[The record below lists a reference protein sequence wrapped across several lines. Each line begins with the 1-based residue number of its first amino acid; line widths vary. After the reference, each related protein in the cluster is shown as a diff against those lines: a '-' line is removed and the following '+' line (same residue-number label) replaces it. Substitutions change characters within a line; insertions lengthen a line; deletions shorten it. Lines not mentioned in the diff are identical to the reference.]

1 MGGDGGRGRAEVINS
16 KGCTRLF
23 GDISLSSSFRSLQS
37 LESMWSPASTSSV
50 LSETSMAVQST
61 GPFSGLVI
69 CVTGLSKVEFVE
81 GKGKRKGVQA
91 KYLKRG
97 NKSRMPQRDW
107 VVSTAPICIL
117 NVPTCCR
124 GCKFEH
130 ALKHGLRN
138 GLFVVTLGWF
148 VDSVRRN
155 VRLSESIYSIKS
167 IGENVVMQ
175 EHARQS
181 DMAIPFPEKESNRSV
196 GSTLSGLSFYIDTD
210 ISPELQRKVVEAAAV
225 EGATFVDQWFVGCN
239 VSHVVCE
246 GPSVQKYIGH
256 SSYLVTPVWVMK
268 TARERGMHRLVHISA
283 DMAREVGIILKD
295 LQHGIYGEGI
305 NGDNCAQ
312 DAPSSRTNA
321 SHEERQKI
329 VNLAKNGVRKR
340 RCRRMQTCQ
349 IPLRPITPISLLDSI
364 CWSISEPTSTA
375 SIYTDSFSVQDAS
388 EHHKPVYF
396 DAKGDGK
403 EMESSFVNFSRP
415 LMESEKTELIF
426 RNQFLTILFPVD
438 RFGEIGPF
446 SRTFA
451 SDTGFTCLQVLD
463 HIHAFYQEDM
473 SCQEIEVA
481 IHTDSRHAD
490 QLRSAYSSKETDERG
505 YVAFKRIDFLGSR
518 KSFEM
523 LKRVNGDNNSNVY
536 ELLIR
541 A

>member
-69 CVTGLSKVEFVE
+69 CVTGLSKEARKQVKDATE
-81 GKGKRKGVQA
+81 GLGGQYSPDLHPQCTHLVVQ
-91 KYLKRG
+91 
-97 NKSRMPQRDW
+97 S
-107 VVSTAPICIL
+107 
-117 NVPTCCR
+117 CR

-210 ISPELQRKVVEAAAV
+210 ISPELQLKVVEAAAV

-268 TARERGMHRLVHISA
+268 TAREKGMHRLVHISA

-505 YVAFKRIDFLGSR
+505 YVAFKRIDFLGTR